1 MRLKEK
7 NFMKINDYLIKAAQ
21 AFNSQY
27 NFQMRFIK
35 LKTLHENDITI
46 EVGYA
51 AINKKTKKMEF
62 VYNLNN

>member
-1 MRLKEK
+1 
-7 NFMKINDYLIKAAQ
+7 MKINDYLIKAAQ

-51 AINKKTKKMEF
+51 AINKRQRKWSLF
-62 VYNLNN
+62 II